1 VESTA
6 IVRVNLGAFGTLP
19 KNFPPAP
26 VDFSGASLSPS
37 GGGGGAAEQG
47 ICVLENTL
55 TPAPGRIV

>member
-1 VESTA
+1 MESTA

-37 GGGGGAAEQG
+37 GGEGGGGGQLNRG
-47 ICVLENTL
+47 KGC
-55 TPAPGRIV
+55 GKKR